1 MLMSAVILING
12 VLGVSLAILT
22 LIFLVRIVLTWYP
35 QINLTQGPLRVIYW
49 LSEPVLAPTR
59 RVVPPLGGVDI
70 SPIIWVGIVTLLREL
85 LVGQQGLLFIL
96 FPPA

>member
-1 MLMSAVILING
+1 MPTVVVING
-12 VLGVSLAILT
+12 VLGVTFAIFT

-35 QINLTQGPLRVIYW
+35 QIDLTQGLWKVIYW

-59 RVVPPLGGVDI
+59 RLVPPLGGVDI
-70 SPIIWVGIVTLLREL
+70 SPVIWVGIVTLLREL
-85 LVGQQGLLFIL
+85 LVGQQGLLLIL

>member
-1 MLMSAVILING
+1 MPVVVVINW
-12 VLGVSLAILT
+12 VLGIILAIFT

-35 QINLTQGPLRVIYW
+35 QINLTQGPLKAIYW

>member
-1 MLMSAVILING
+1 MPAVIAINW
-12 VLGVSLAILT
+12 VLGVILAILT
-22 LIFLVRIVLTWYP
+22 LIFLVRIIFTWYP
-35 QINLTQGPLRVIYW
+35 QISLTQGPLKIIYW

-59 RVVPPLGGVDI
+59 RIVPPLGGVDI

-85 LVGQQGLLFIL
+85 LVGQQGLLFLL

>member
-1 MLMSAVILING
+1 MSAVVVTNW
-12 VLGVSLAILT
+12 VLGIILAIFT

-35 QINLTQGPLRVIYW
+35 QINLTQGPLKGIYW

-85 LVGQQGLLFIL
+85 LVGQQGLLFLL